1 MKLTPELW
9 DIKGLLDNKDAINP
23 KPQYQRTP
31 VWTEER
37 KAYLIDSILR
47 GYDLPKFYMLY
58 HKSGQPYEYE
68 VADGQQRMRAIWEF
82 MEDAYPLKKNT
93 IIEQIDLSG
102 LYFSELSKK
111 LQTHFIKFEINIC
124 MVLECQ
130 PGEINELFTRLQKG
144 VTLNPPE
151 LRHAMYSELAFYTSS
166 FLERKR
172 IRDFFNDS
180 AIKDSRFK
188 NQDYI
193 DHVVALVYFNNKR
206 DLKAAAMLQLYSDFA
221 EAKISTF
228 KSYFDNA
235 EKVIEKM
242 TEINSFKKGVFK
254 NKWAFVDYFWFLYKL
269 GSKINTVDSE
279 KFSEKIVEFEE
290 ERLAYNA
297 TPEKLLVSKKV
308 KFGRDMYDYIQAFNK
323 EGANKDNVTTRNTV
337 LSKIFKGI

>member
-1 MKLTPELW
+1 MKLVTELW
-9 DIKGLLDNKDAINP
+9 HIQGLIDNKDTINP

-47 GYDLPKFYMLY
+47 GYDLPKFYMIY
-58 HKSGQPYEYE
+58 YKDGVPYEYE

-82 MEDAYPLKKNT
+82 IEDGYPLKKNT
-93 IIEQIDLSG
+93 VIDKIDLSG
-102 LYFSELSKK
+102 KVYSQLPANF
-111 LQTHFIKFEINIC
+111 QNHFLGFEINTT
-124 MVLECQ
+124 MVLESQ

-166 FLERKR
+166 FLERKK
-172 IRDFFNDS
+172 ITDFFNNS
-180 AIKDSRFK
+180 TIKDSRFK

-193 DHVVALVYFNNKR
+193 DHVIALVYFNNKR
-206 DLKAAAMLQLYSDFA
+206 DLKAAAMLQLYLDFA
-221 EAKISTF
+221 EEKISAF
-228 KSYFDNA
+228 KPYFDNA

-269 GSKINTVDSE
+269 GPKLNTVDAE
-279 KFSEKIVEFEE
+279 KFSEKIIEFEE

-323 EGANKDNVTTRNTV
+323 EGANKDNVSTRNAV
-337 LSKIFKGI
+337 LTKIFKGI